1 MVVFVVVKFI
11 DEPPDEERHG
21 MIQAAMHLTK
31 DPKTVDVAVDD
42 EKENTLI
49 AVFKMK
55 NEAMY
60 KDIEKIW
67 PLFAKITRSRNDMT
81 VSFEQE
87 KAYDL
92 RIGKQNTGVKL
103 GTSGV

>member
-1 MVVFVVVKFI
+1 MVVFVKVEFI
-11 DEPPDEERHG
+11 GKPPYEERQG

-42 EKENTLI
+42 EKGNTLI
-49 AVFKMK
+49 AVFRMK
-55 NEAMY
+55 NEAVY
-60 KDIEKIW
+60 KAIEKIW

-87 KAYDL
+87 KVYDL
-92 RIGKQNTGVKL
+92 RKGNKYKKSNCL
-103 GTSGV
+103 

>member
-1 MVVFVVVKFI
+1 MVVFVKVEFI
-11 DEPPDEERHG
+11 GKPPYEERQG
-21 MIQAAMHLTK
+21 MIQAAKHLTK

-42 EKENTLI
+42 EKENMLI
-49 AVFKMK
+49 AVFRMK

-60 KDIEKIW
+60 KAIEKIW

-92 RIGKQNTGVKL
+92 RKGNKYKKSNCL
-103 GTSGV
+103 

>member
-1 MVVFVVVKFI
+1 MVVFVKVEYVSK
-11 DEPPDEERHG
+11 PPYIERQA

-31 DPKTVDVAVDD
+31 DQKTVEVDVDD

-49 AVFKMK
+49 AVFRMK

-60 KDIEKIW
+60 KAIEKIW
-67 PLFAKITRSRNDMT
+67 PLFEKITRSRNDMT
-81 VSFEQE
+81 VWFEQE

-92 RIGKQNTGVKL
+92 RKGNKYKKSNCL
-103 GTSGV
+103 